1 MVKLRPGF
9 VPTKDTPYLALMDE
23 FWDVFRKF
31 LSDKVTAVYRNHTR
45 KYDDNDLLMQIR
57 PITWMKSD

>member
-1 MVKLRPGF
+1 MVKLRSGL
-9 VPTKDTPYLALMDE
+9 VPTKDIPYLALMDE

-31 LSDKVTAVYRNHTR
+31 LNDKNTAVYHNQTR